1 MLHPVFSTLIQRPDL
16 IADHLSA
23 YSALLR
29 QEAGSWRADW
39 LQRALAWVLTV
50 AGAMVFL
57 ILSGIALMLGAMQ
70 TFHWMLVAV
79 PGVFLAL
86 TWVALWRAR
95 APLPADRFEAF
106 RAQLQSDMNALREA
120 AE

>member
-1 MLHPVFSTLIQRPDL
+1 MLHPVFSALIQRPDL
-16 IADHLSA
+16 IADHLGA

-57 ILSGIALMLGAMQ
+57 ILSGTALMLGALQ
-70 TFHWMLVAV
+70 TFHWVLVAV

-106 RAQLQSDMNALREA
+106 RAQLQSDVNALREA

>member
-23 YSALLR
+23 YTALLC

-39 LQRALAWVLTV
+39 LERALAWVLMV
-50 AGAMVFL
+50 AAAIVFV
-57 ILSGIALMLGAMQ
+57 ILSGTALMLGALQ
-70 TFHWMLVAV
+70 TFHWVLVVV
-79 PGVFLAL
+79 PAVFLAL
-86 TWVALWRAR
+86 TGLAWMRAK
-95 APLPADRFEAF
+95 APLPAERFQEFKAQWASDVNAF
-106 RAQLQSDMNALREA
+106 RKA